1 MASSKQNAW
10 KPIDA
15 SLPGP
20 GSNFNHYDDVKS
32 SRQANKDL
40 EGQPVE
46 SVGMFF
52 GLEVLDGSLYEVHS
66 NRLVIKSPETKN
78 KLDENKKRE
87 TSSRSE
93 KEASDASSR
102 RKRNSSK
109 ISSEKDTLLVNGSGE
124 RISKEKSTTAVS
136 KKRKKQ
142 SLNAKQSQEATTK
155 SEDTHEILALQAS
168 WISSTNGVTIHETLC
183 AGLLQQGFGTP
194 TPIQASTLPAT
205 ILGRRNIVGA
215 AATGSGK
222 TLAYALPILQY
233 ILENK
238 STAERCPLQ
247 ALILAPTRELAIQVA
262 HECEKLMPKSTGVIV
277 GGLASQKQ
285 VRILEK
291 RKPPIIIGTPGRLW
305 EMMSSREHDH
315 LDNLSELRFLVI
327 DEADRMIQQG
337 SFPQLKRILN
347 AVHIANPLDE
357 EEEEDEEASLASADD
372 PDRMLSLPGLPGE
385 ARVQMLSDFIEKS
398 GNGAESGEGESENED
413 LEGPEED
420 EETGPLS
427 PRMNRQTFIFSA
439 TLTLTPSETYI
450 KKKNKKVN
458 KKVKANTPSG
468 AIGEILEVAHVH
480 GKTKVVDLTSSEK
493 LVSKDNA
500 FSVSKVGD
508 AKATK
513 SRLPPGLKL
522 HVIECTQMHKD
533 SHLYTYITTT
543 MQGASGTC
551 LIFCNSI
558 ATVKRLGATL
568 QMLSLPVKTLH
579 ANMPQKS
586 RLKALDTLRSG
597 NCRAIVVSTDVAARG
612 LDIPNIATIVHYDVA
627 RVVGTFIHRAGRTAR
642 GMGESAVGCSLSL
655 VASGEDRQQRAIAE
669 EVGKKLFEPVKLD
682 GRLLNEAQQRVN
694 LASKIVSCEMIETRA
709 KRNNK
714 WFEEA
719 ALEAGLEVDDDMLDE
734 GLAGGDNRDQQ
745 KLREAKTAQ
754 TQLKMLLSCPM
765 VAQRFSKFQAH
776 PNTPVDQQQIN
787 PIEVNKAV
795 GKSRR
800 RQRNRGQRK
809 KT

>member
-1 MASSKQNAW
+1 MAPSNQTAW
-10 KPIDA
+10 KPINA
-15 SLPGP
+15 SLPDP
-20 GSNFNHYDDVKS
+20 GSNINHYDDVKS
-32 SRQANKDL
+32 SRKANKEL
-40 EGQPVE
+40 ESQPVE

-52 GLEVLDGSLYEVHS
+52 GLEVLDSSSYEVRS
-66 NRLVIKSPETKN
+66 NRIVIKSSETKN
-78 KLDENKKRE
+78 ILEESKKSE
-87 TSSRSE
+87 TSSTSGKRSSE
-93 KEASDASSR
+93 ASSR
-102 RKRNSSK
+102 VKRNSSK
-109 ISSEKDTLLVNGSGE
+109 ISSEEDNKPLNDNE
-124 RISKEKSTTAVS
+124 RIPMEKPTSAGS

-142 SLNAKQSQEATTK
+142 SSKAKQKQEATNKPENT
-155 SEDTHEILALQAS
+155 DDILALQSS
-168 WISSTNGVTIHETLC
+168 WIASTNGVTIHEKLC
-183 AGLLQQGFGTP
+183 AALLQQGFGTP

-222 TLAYALPILQY
+222 TLAYALPILQFL
-233 ILENK
+233 LENESIVEK
-238 STAERCPLQ
+238 RSLQ
-247 ALILAPTRELAIQVA
+247 ALILAPTRELALQVA

-305 EMMSSREHDH
+305 EMMSTREHKH
-315 LDNLSELRFLVI
+315 LENLSELRFLVI

-347 AVHIANPLDE
+347 AVHVANPLDD
-357 EEEEDEEASLASADD
+357 EEEEDEEESVASADD
-372 PDRMLSLPGLPGE
+372 PDRLLSLPGVPGE
-385 ARVQMLSDFIEKS
+385 ARVQMLGDLLDQSDS
-398 GNGAESGEGESENED
+398 GTESDEAESQDELFDRKGQ
-413 LEGPEED
+413 EED
-420 EETGPLS
+420 NKTNRLS
-427 PRMNRQTFIFSA
+427 PQINRQTFIFSA
-439 TLTLTPSETYI
+439 TLTLVPSETYV
-450 KKKNKKVN
+450 KKKKK
-458 KKVKANTPSG
+458 KKELKADTPSG

-493 LVSKDNA
+493 LVAEGNA
-500 FSVSKVGD
+500 FSVSKVGN

-522 HVIECTQMHKD
+522 HIIECTQKHKD

-543 MQGASGTC
+543 TQGASGTC

-568 QMLSLPVKTLH
+568 QMLSLPVKMLH

-597 NCRAIVVSTDVAARG
+597 HSRAIVVSTDVAARG

-655 VASGEDRQQRAIAE
+655 VASAEDKQQRAITE
-669 EVGKKLFEPVKLD
+669 ELGKKLFECVKID
-682 GRLLNEAQQRVN
+682 GRLLSEAQERVN

-709 KRNNK
+709 KKNNK

-719 ALEAGLEVDDDMLDE
+719 ALEAGLEVDDDMLDN
-734 GLAGGDNRDQQ
+734 GLAGGDHRDQQ
-745 KLREAKTAQ
+745 KLREAKTARG
-754 TQLKMLLSCPM
+754 QLRVLLSRPM
-765 VAQRFSKFQAH
+765 IAQRFGKFQVRVNA
-776 PNTPVDQQQIN
+776 PVDQQQIN
-787 PIEVNKAV
+787 PSEVNNAI

-800 RQRNRGQRK
+800 RRK
-809 KT
+809 RRR